1 MQVPHQIQRQ
11 PRQLTKQALYLLS
24 LLTHSD
30 PHHLHSQ
37 QICSME
43 FCSGLAGLL
52 QAQQSSRS
60 CQHRHHQQQ
69 FIWQTVPKQALH
81 FSSLS
86 HMMLLIPVKVQCKPP
101 SSMGGRAQPM
111 DRQLMRQKMICI
123 THWRH
128 LSLCLSDRCSHLR
141 QLSHH
146 CNHTLKRLAQ
156 ILSLN

>member
-1 MQVPHQIQRQ
+1 MLMLQMQLPHQIQH
-11 PRQLTKQALYLLS
+11 LLP

-37 QICSME
+37 QIRSMD
-43 FCSGLAGLL
+43 FYSGLADLL
-52 QAQQSSRS
+52 PAQQSSRS
-60 CQHRHHQQQ
+60 CQHPHYQQQ
-69 FIWQTVPKQALH
+69 LIWQTLPKQALH

-86 HMMLLIPVKVQCKPP
+86 HIMLLIPVKVQCKP
-101 SSMGGRAQPM
+101 SSLMVGRAQPM

-128 LSLCLSDRCSHLR
+128 LSFCLSHRCTHLR

-146 CNHTLKRLAQ
+146 CNPTLKRLAQ
-156 ILSLN
+156 ILSLK